1 MKRAI
6 VMGASSGLGFE
17 VSRLLL
23 AEGWQVG
30 VAARRAA
37 RLEALG
43 QQFPGQVQAMR
54 IDVNDEGAAGQLL
67 LLIEKVGGMDLYLHV
82 SGIGKQNPV
91 LDAGIEQQTVC
102 TNALGFTRLVD
113 AAFHYFAGHGGGHL
127 AVISSIAGTKG
138 LGVAPSYSAT
148 KAFQNVYIDALEQQ
162 AALRRLPIRFTDIR
176 PGFVDTDL
184 LSGSAR
190 YPMLMDRHFVARRIV
205 KAIRRQARVKVI
217 DRRYALLVLG
227 WRLIPRW
234 LWRRL
239 PVKTKG

>member
-1 MKRAI
+1 
-6 VMGASSGLGFE
+6 MGASSGLGFE

-30 VAARRAA
+30 VAARRAD
-37 RLEALG
+37 RLEALR
-43 QQFPGQVQAMR
+43 QQFPGQVQALR
-54 IDVNDEGAAGQLL
+54 IDVNDEQASILL
-67 LLIEKVGGMDLYLHV
+67 QALIEKVGGMDLYLHV
-82 SGIGKQNPV
+82 SGIGKQNAT
-91 LDAGIEQQTVC
+91 LETAIEQQTVQ

-113 AAFHYFAGHGGGHL
+113 AAFNYFATHGGGHL

-138 LGVAPSYSAT
+138 LGMAPSYSAT
-148 KAFQNVYIDALEQQ
+148 KAFQSTYVEALEQQ
-162 AALRRLPIRFTDIR
+162 AALRRLPIHFTDIR

-190 YPMLMDRHFVARRIV
+190 YPMLMNRHRVARRIV
-205 KAIRRQARVKVI
+205 RAIHRHTHVKVI
-217 DRRYALLVLG
+217 DNRYALLVFG

-239 PVKTKG
+239 PVKTKR